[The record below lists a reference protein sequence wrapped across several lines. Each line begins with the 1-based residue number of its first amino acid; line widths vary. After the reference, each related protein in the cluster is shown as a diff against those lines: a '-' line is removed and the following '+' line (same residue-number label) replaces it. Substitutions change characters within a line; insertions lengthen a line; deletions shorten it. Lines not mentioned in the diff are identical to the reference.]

1 MYKKDYHPDENLI
14 FETEHYKFP
23 VSKSTTEDPDLART
37 VKIDEAL
44 YEEAKVRLNEDT
56 KLNKK
61 IDDETENRENADI
74 FISNSLTDYSRKM
87 GTATRTLPNVTTA
100 IGKYSQVHSCAC
112 RVGEYAS
119 IISLRG
125 YFNGTTMINLSDVGL
140 RNLTTTSH
148 SYNSDIQGTIIGVTY
163 SHTDINKQCRIVA
176 VANKTNFEVR
186 TNVSVDDD
194 LIYFTITFMLE
205 RNIT

>member
-1 MYKKDYHPDENLI
+1 MYKRDYHPDENLI
-14 FETEHYKFP
+14 YETEHYKFP
-23 VSKSTTEDPDLART
+23 VSKSTTEDPDLERT

-44 YEEAKVRLNEDT
+44 YSEAKVRLNEDT

-61 IDDETENRENADI
+61 IDDEAEKRENTDI
-74 FISNSLTDYSRKM
+74 FISNALTDYSRRM
-87 GTATRTLPNVTTA
+87 GAASRHLPDVTTA
-100 IGKYSQVHSCAC
+100 IGKCSQVRSCAY

-140 RNLTTTSH
+140 RNLTTTSN
-148 SYNSDIQGTIIGVTY
+148 SYSSGTIIGVTY
-163 SHTDINKQCRIVA
+163 SHTDINKQCRIEA
-176 VANKTNFEVR
+176 VANKTNFVVS

>member
-14 FETEHYKFP
+14 YETEHYKFP
-23 VSKSTTEDPDLART
+23 VSKSTTEDPDLERT

-44 YEEAKVRLNEDT
+44 YSEAKVRLNEDT

-61 IDDETENRENADI
+61 IDDEAEKRENTDI
-74 FISNSLTDYSRKM
+74 FISNALTDYSKKM
-87 GTATRTLPNVTTA
+87 SASLRPLPDVTTA
-100 IGKYSQVHSCAC
+100 IGKCSQVHSCAC
-112 RVGEYAS
+112 RVGDYAS

-125 YFNGTTMINLSDVGL
+125 YFNGTTMINLSNVGL
-140 RNLTTTSH
+140 RDLTTTNN
-148 SYNSDIQGTIIGVTY
+148 SYNSNTLGTIIGVTY
-163 SHTDINKQCRIVA
+163 AHTDINKQCRIVA
-176 VANKTNFEVR
+176 VANKTYFEVR

-194 LIYFTITFMLE
+194 LTYFTITFMLE

>member
-14 FETEHYKFP
+14 YETEHYKFP
-23 VSKSTTEDPDLART
+23 VSKSTTEDPDLDRT

-44 YEEAKVRLNEDT
+44 YDEAKVRLNEDT

-61 IDDETENRENADI
+61 IDDEAEKRENTDI
-74 FISNSLTDYSRKM
+74 FISNSLVDYAIKN
-87 GTATRTLPNVTTA
+87 GAATRTLPDVTTA
-100 IGKYSQVHSCAC
+100 IGKCSQVRSCAC

-125 YFNGTTMINLSDVGL
+125 YFNGTIMIDLSDVGL
-140 RNLTTTSH
+140 KNLTTTSN
-148 SYNSDIQGTIIGVTY
+148 SYSSDIQGTIIGVTY
-163 SHTDINKQCRIVA
+163 SHIDINKQCRIA
-176 VANKTNFEVR
+176 ALANKTNFEVR

-194 LIYFTITFMLE
+194 LIYFTITFMLL

>member
-1 MYKKDYHPDENLI
+1 MYKSDYHPDENLI

-44 YEEAKVRLNEDT
+44 YNEAKVRLNEDA

-61 IDDETENRENADI
+61 IDYEAKKREEADI
-74 FISNSLTDYSRKM
+74 FISNSLTDYSKEMSAAIR
-87 GTATRTLPNVTTA
+87 ALPDVTTA
-100 IGKYSQVHSCAC
+100 IGKYRQVHSCAC
-112 RVGEYAS
+112 RVGDYAS
-119 IISLRG
+119 IINLRG

-140 RNLTTTSH
+140 RKLTTTH
-148 SYNSDIQGTIIGVTY
+148 NSYSSSIQGTIIGVTY

-176 VANKTNFEVR
+176 LANKTNFEVR
-186 TNVSVDDD
+186 TNVSVHDA

>member
-1 MYKKDYHPDENLI
+1 MYKRDYHPDENLI

-37 VKIDEAL
+37 VKIDKAL
-44 YEEAKVRLNEDT
+44 YNEAKVRLNEDA

-61 IDDETENRENADI
+61 IDDETENRENTDI
-74 FISNSLTDYSRKM
+74 FISNALTDYSKQM
-87 GTATRTLPNVTTA
+87 GAASRLLPDVTTA
-100 IGKYSQVHSCAC
+100 IGKYRQVRSCAC
-112 RVGEYAS
+112 RVGAYAS

-140 RNLTTTSH
+140 SNLTTTSYKYD
-148 SYNSDIQGTIIGVTY
+148 SSIQGTIIGVTY

>member
-14 FETEHYKFP
+14 YETEHYKFP

-44 YEEAKVRLNEDT
+44 YDEAKVRLNEDT

-61 IDDETENRENADI
+61 IDDEAEKREDTDI
-74 FISNSLTDYSRKM
+74 FISNSLTDYSKKM
-87 GTATRTLPNVTTA
+87 GAASRSLPDVTTA

-140 RNLTTTSH
+140 RNLTTTSN
-148 SYNSDIQGTIIGVTY
+148 SYNSSVQGTIIGMTY

-186 TNVSVDDD
+186 TNVSIDDD
-194 LIYFTITFMLE
+194 LIYFTITFILE

>member
-1 MYKKDYHPDENLI
+1 MYKKDYHPDANLI
-14 FETEHYKFP
+14 YETEHYKFP

-44 YEEAKVRLNEDT
+44 YAEAKVRLNEDT

-61 IDDETENRENADI
+61 IDDEAVKREDTDI
-74 FISNSLTDYSRKM
+74 FISNSLTDYSKKM
-87 GTATRTLPNVTTA
+87 GMARRPLPDVTTA
-100 IGKYSQVHSCAC
+100 NGKYRQVHSCAC
-112 RVGEYAS
+112 RVGDYAS
-119 IISLRG
+119 IINLRG

-140 RNLTTTSH
+140 RNLTTTSN
-148 SYNSDIQGTIIGVTY
+148 SYSSSDQGTIIGVTY

-176 VANKTNFEVR
+176 VANRTNFEVR

-194 LIYFTITFMLE
+194 LIYFTITFMLA

>member
-14 FETEHYKFP
+14 YETEHYKFP

-37 VKIDEAL
+37 VKIDKAL
-44 YEEAKVRLNEDT
+44 YDEAEKREDT
-56 KLNKK
+56 
-61 IDDETENRENADI
+61 DI

-87 GTATRTLPNVTTA
+87 SASKRALPNVTTV
-100 IGKYSQVHSCAC
+100 IGKYRQVHSCAC
-112 RVGEYAS
+112 RVGDYVS
-119 IISLRG
+119 IINLRG

-140 RNLTTTSH
+140 RDLATTSN
-148 SYNSDIQGTIIGVTY
+148 SYNSSIQGTIIGMTY
-163 SHTDINKQCRIVA
+163 SHTDMNKRCEIVA

-186 TNVSVDDD
+186 TNVSVHDD
-194 LIYFTITFMLE
+194 LIYFAITFMLE

>member
-14 FETEHYKFP
+14 YETEHYKFP
-23 VSKSTTEDPDLART
+23 VSKSTTEDPDLDRT

-44 YEEAKVRLNEDT
+44 YDEAEKRKNT
-56 KLNKK
+56 
-61 IDDETENRENADI
+61 DI
-74 FISNSLTDYSRKM
+74 FISNSLTDYSRKN
-87 GTATRTLPNVTTA
+87 GAATRSLPNVTTA

-140 RNLTTTSH
+140 RNLTTTSN
-148 SYNSDIQGTIIGVTY
+148 SYGSDIQGTIIGVTY
-163 SHTDINKQCRIVA
+163 SHIDINKQCRIA
-176 VANKTNFEVR
+176 VLANKTNFEVR

>member
-14 FETEHYKFP
+14 YESEHYKFP
-23 VSKSTTEDPDLART
+23 VSKSTMEDPDLART

-44 YEEAKVRLNEDT
+44 YDEAKVRLKEDT

-61 IDDETENRENADI
+61 IDDEAKKREDTDI
-74 FISNSLTDYSRKM
+74 FISNSLTDYSKKM
-87 GTATRTLPNVTTA
+87 SATIRALADVTTA
-100 IGKYSQVHSCAC
+100 IGKYRQVHSCAC
-112 RVGEYAS
+112 RVGDYAS

-140 RNLTTTSH
+140 RNLTTTSN
-148 SYNSDIQGTIIGVTY
+148 SYSSSVKGTIIGVTY

-176 VANKTNFEVR
+176 VANKTNFQVR
-186 TNVSVDDD
+186 TNVSVDDA
-194 LIYFTITFMLE
+194 LIYFTITFMLQ

>member
-1 MYKKDYHPDENLI
+1 MYKRDYHPDENLI
-14 FETEHYKFP
+14 YETEHYKFP

-44 YEEAKVRLNEDT
+44 YDEAKVRLNEDT

-61 IDDETENRENADI
+61 IDDEAEKRENTDI
-74 FISNSLTDYSRKM
+74 FISNSLTDYSKKM
-87 GTATRTLPNVTTA
+87 GAARRTLPDVTTA
-100 IGKYSQVHSCAC
+100 IGKYSQVHSFAC
-112 RVGEYAS
+112 RVGDYAS

-140 RNLTTTSH
+140 RDLATTSN
-148 SYNSDIQGTIIGVTY
+148 SYGSSIQGTIIGVTY

>member
-14 FETEHYKFP
+14 YETEHYKFP
-23 VSKSTTEDPDLART
+23 VSKSATEDPDLDRT

-44 YEEAKVRLNEDT
+44 YNEAKVRLNEDI

-61 IDDETENRENADI
+61 IDNEAEERENTDI
-74 FISNSLTDYSRKM
+74 FISNSLTDYSIKM
-87 GTATRTLPNVTTA
+87 GAATRSLGDVTTA

-140 RNLTTTSH
+140 KYLTTTSN
-148 SYNSDIQGTIIGVTY
+148 SYSSNALGTIIGVTY

-186 TNVSVDDD
+186 TNVSADDE

>member
-14 FETEHYKFP
+14 YETEHYKFP
-23 VSKSTTEDPDLART
+23 VSKSTTEDPELERT

-44 YEEAKVRLNEDT
+44 YDEAKVRLNEDT

-61 IDDETENRENADI
+61 IDDEAEKRENTDI
-74 FISNSLTDYSRKM
+74 FISNSLTDYSKKM
-87 GTATRTLPNVTTA
+87 GAATRSLGNVTTA
-100 IGKYSQVHSCAC
+100 IGGYSQVHSCAC

-140 RNLTTTSH
+140 RNLTLS
-148 SYNSDIQGTIIGVTY
+148 
-163 SHTDINKQCRIVA
+163 
-176 VANKTNFEVR
+176 
-186 TNVSVDDD
+186 
-194 LIYFTITFMLE
+194 LIHI
-205 RNIT
+205 

>member
-1 MYKKDYHPDENLI
+1 MYKRDYHPDENLI

-44 YEEAKVRLNEDT
+44 YDEAKVRLNEDT

-61 IDDETENRENADI
+61 IDDEAEKRESTDI
-74 FISNSLTDYSRKM
+74 FISNSLTDYSKKM
-87 GTATRTLPNVTTA
+87 SASMRTLANVTTA
-100 IGKYSQVHSCAC
+100 FGKYSQVHSCAC
-112 RVGEYAS
+112 RVGDYAS
-119 IISLRG
+119 IINLRG
-125 YFNGTTMINLSDVGL
+125 YFNGTTKINLSDVGL
-140 RNLTTTSH
+140 RDLTTTSNFY
-148 SYNSDIQGTIIGVTY
+148 SSSIQGTIIGVTY

-186 TNVSVDDD
+186 TNVSVNDA

>member
-14 FETEHYKFP
+14 YETEHYKFP
-23 VSKSTTEDPDLART
+23 VSKSTTEDPDLERT

-44 YEEAKVRLNEDT
+44 YDEAKVRLNEDT

-61 IDDETENRENADI
+61 IEDVAEKKRKYIYFYFQLFNRL
-74 FISNSLTDYSRKM
+74 FKKM
-87 GTATRTLPNVTTA
+87 SAAKRPLPDVRTA

-112 RVGEYAS
+112 RVGDYAS

-140 RNLTTTSH
+140 RDLTTTSN
-148 SYNSDIQGTIIGVTY
+148 SYSSDIQGTIIGVTY

>member
-44 YEEAKVRLNEDT
+44 YDEAKIRLNEDT

-61 IDDETENRENADI
+61 IDDEAEERENTDI
-74 FISNSLTDYSRKM
+74 FITNSLTDYSKKM
-87 GTATRTLPNVTTA
+87 GAASRVLPDVTTA
-100 IGKYSQVHSCAC
+100 IGKYSEVHSCAC
-112 RVGEYAS
+112 GVGNYAS

-125 YFNGTTMINLSDVGL
+125 YFNGTTKINLSDVGL
-140 RNLTTTSH
+140 RELTTTSN
-148 SYNSDIQGTIIGVTY
+148 SYRSDIQGTIIGVTY
-163 SHTDINKQCRIVA
+163 SFADINKQCRIAA

-186 TNVSVDDD
+186 TNVRADDD

-205 RNIT
+205 RNVT

>member
-44 YEEAKVRLNEDT
+44 YDEAEK
-56 KLNKK
+56 
-61 IDDETENRENADI
+61 RENTDI
-74 FISNSLTDYSRKM
+74 FISNSLADYSKKM
-87 GTATRTLPNVTTA
+87 SAAMRVLPDVTTA
-100 IGKYSQVHSCAC
+100 NGKYRQVHSCAC
-112 RVGEYAS
+112 RVRDYAS
-119 IISLRG
+119 IINLRG
-125 YFNGTTMINLSDVGL
+125 YFNGTTIINLSDVGL
-140 RNLTTTSH
+140 RDLTTTSN
-148 SYNSDIQGTIIGVTY
+148 SYNSTPQGTIIGVAY
-163 SHTDINKQCRIVA
+163 SHKDKNKRCTIVA
-176 VANKTNFEVR
+176 VANKTNFEIR
-186 TNVSVDDD
+186 TNVGDDE

>member
-1 MYKKDYHPDENLI
+1 MYKRNYHPDENLI
-14 FETEHYKFP
+14 YETEHYKFP

-44 YEEAKVRLNEDT
+44 YDEAKVRLNEDT

-61 IDDETENRENADI
+61 IDDEAEKMSAAIR
-74 FISNSLTDYSRKM
+74 SLPD
-87 GTATRTLPNVTTA
+87 VTTG
-100 IGKYSQVHSCAC
+100 IGKYRQVHSCAC
-112 RVGEYAS
+112 RVGDYAS
-119 IISLRG
+119 IINLRG

-140 RNLTTTSH
+140 RNLTTTSN
-148 SYNSDIQGTIIGVTY
+148 SYNSRIQGTIIGVTY

-186 TNVSVDDD
+186 TNVSVYDD

>member
-1 MYKKDYHPDENLI
+1 M
-14 FETEHYKFP
+14 
-23 VSKSTTEDPDLART
+23 SA
-37 VKIDEAL
+37 
-44 YEEAKVRLNEDT
+44 
-56 KLNKK
+56 
-61 IDDETENRENADI
+61 
-74 FISNSLTDYSRKM
+74 
-87 GTATRTLPNVTTA
+87 ATRPLPDVTTA

-112 RVGEYAS
+112 RVGDYAS

-140 RNLTTTSH
+140 RDLITTSD
-148 SYNSDIQGTIIGVTY
+148 SYSSSIQGTIIGVTY

-205 RNIT
+205 KNIT

>member
-23 VSKSTTEDPDLART
+23 VSKSTTEDPDLERT
-37 VKIDEAL
+37 VKIDKAL
-44 YEEAKVRLNEDT
+44 YDEAKVRLNEDT

-61 IDDETENRENADI
+61 IDDEAEKRENTDI
-74 FISNSLTDYSRKM
+74 FISNALTDYSKKM
-87 GTATRTLPNVTTA
+87 SAAKKHLPDVTTA
-100 IGKYSQVHSCAC
+100 FGKYRQVHSCAC
-112 RVGEYAS
+112 RVGDYAS

-140 RNLTTTSH
+140 RDLTTTSN
-148 SYNSDIQGTIIGVTY
+148 SYSSSIQGTIIGVTY

-186 TNVSVDDD
+186 TNVSVYDD
-194 LIYFTITFMLE
+194 LSYFTITFMLE

>member
-44 YEEAKVRLNEDT
+44 YDEAKVRLNEDT

-61 IDDETENRENADI
+61 IDDEAEKRENTDI

-87 GTATRTLPNVTTA
+87 GAVSRLLPDVTTA
-100 IGKYSQVHSCAC
+100 IGKYRQVHSCAC

-140 RNLTTTSH
+140 KELTTTSN
-148 SYNSDIQGTIIGVTY
+148 SYSSSIHGTIIGVTY

-186 TNVSVDDD
+186 TNVCVDDY
-194 LIYFTITFMLE
+194 LFYFTITFMLE

>member
-1 MYKKDYHPDENLI
+1 MYKKDYHPDVNLI

-23 VSKSTTEDPDLART
+23 VSKSTTEDPDLERT
-37 VKIDEAL
+37 VKIDKAL
-44 YEEAKVRLNEDT
+44 YDEAKVRLNEYT

-61 IDDETENRENADI
+61 IDDEAEKREDTDI
-74 FISNSLTDYSRKM
+74 FISNSLTDYSVKM
-87 GTATRTLPNVTTA
+87 GAATRVLPDVTTS

-112 RVGEYAS
+112 RVREYAS

-140 RNLTTTSH
+140 KDLTTTSD
-148 SYNSDIQGTIIGVTY
+148 SYSSSIQGTIIGVTY